1 MASHN
6 HQIEMKDAPN
16 HTPSLTRSACEKPEL
31 RMRIAATKTRSKKRS
46 SHACSDSGEPGRG
59 PGAGTGSGLVG
70 ILFCSTSAPGDRGV
84 VDWSMPDRPSDAA
97 ESLGSLPP
105 GTRVPAE
112 TDPHERTLI
121 AWPTEERRDQ
131 LWGDQLDAAR
141 EVHALLAH
149 AIARFEPVLLVADP
163 SEAEAAAAHIDS
175 DRIEV
180 LAAPIDDSWLRDSGP
195 VIAVAPDGT
204 RRALCFEFTGWG
216 GSFEPFD
223 RDATIAARLAAH
235 LGLRAYD
242 IGIAGRGR
250 RDRRRRQRPRRHHRT
265 VPAQPQP
272 QPGAQ
277 PGRDRRR
284 AAPRDSAS
292 DTVLW
297 LADGIAE
304 DEGTDGHVDNVVAF
318 FAPGR
323 CLLQGCAD
331 PANPNHDIAPRA
343 GRCSKR
349 PASR

>member
-1 MASHN
+1 MVASHN
-6 HQIEMKDAPN
+6 HQIETKDAPN

-242 IGIAGRGR
+242 IGIAGEG
-250 RDRRRRQRPRRHHRT
+250 
-265 VPAQPQP
+265 
-272 QPGAQ
+272 GAIALDGNGLVVTTERCLLNPNRN
-277 PGRDRRR
+277 PGRSRAEIDAALRR
-284 AAPRDSAS
+284 ATGA

-343 GRCSKR
+343 GRCWKR